1 MSCGCGMDR
10 SGTKKSLSP
19 ATALLLLAIPLLGGS
34 FYLLRSGGERT
45 PDAAPTPASPHVHV
59 NADATAWSRLS
70 ATRLD
75 GTPQPLAELVGK
87 PVVLD
92 FWATWCPPCRAQRDV
107 LHKLAGEYGDRLRI
121 VALSVDEDEAALKRY
136 VAEHPGGT
144 HELRSTPELIEQ
156 FGVEALPTLAIID
169 AQGRVQRVSAGMMD
183 ADELRRVV
191 APLLK

>member
-1 MSCGCGMDR
+1 VV
-10 SGTKKSLSP
+10 
-19 ATALLLLAIPLLGGS
+19 ALTLLAVPLLGGIL
-34 FYLLRSGGERT
+34 YLRASGNPVAGHDPTASADVRSV
-45 PDAAPTPASPHVHV
+45 P
-59 NADATAWSRLS
+59 DATAWNRLS

-75 GTPQPLAELVGK
+75 GRSFALSELVGK
-87 PVVLD
+87 PVILD

-136 VAEHPGGT
+136 IAEHPGGT
-144 HELRSTPELIEQ
+144 HELRATPELIEL

-169 AQGRVQRVSAGMMD
+169 ATGRVQRVSAGLMD
-183 ADELRRVV
+183 ADDLRPIF